1 MNQQPKMAEEEEVIE
16 KLEEYTK
23 NARHHQL
30 ETLRSILQHNAKV
43 LYLQRFLSNLHHD
56 LDADT
61 FRSLVP
67 LSSFED
73 YADYINHMAEH
84 GTQHDSPLLSVDPL
98 LGFFYSSGTATM
110 KPKLIPYF
118 DSSLCN
124 DATFLAIQWTFLI
137 RKRFF
142 PTRPS
147 INKILWF
154 HHVGNITTAKCGLN
168 VMPVSQY
175 ILQCGKVT
183 PQEIPMVYA
192 SPSEVFVGSHA
203 DQQTYCHLLCGLRNL
218 DLIDGIA
225 APYSLGLVKAFTLL
239 ESKWEQLC
247 HDLERGF
254 PSHEISDIAMREAVT
269 ETLGGPQPELSNRI
283 RQICEDNGND
293 WSGIAH
299 TLWRNVRYIK
309 CVSTGIMKQY
319 YPKVKYYAGEVPVV
333 GGDYFASEC
342 SVGLNLD
349 IMQPPETTR
358 YVLFPNTA
366 YFEFLPFNMN
376 DETNNNVADEMFD
389 LSSVEVGKMYEIV
402 VTTYGG
408 FYRYRLG
415 DVVRILGFYNSSP
428 EVEFVMRAPKAA
440 SEILTERDLISAIDN
455 FQLSLRGAMMRI
467 QIVEFASF
475 LDQESRP
482 KQLKVFVEVQEE
494 SDFMEDK
501 QEESIRTLRSCITS
515 LEGSLGA
522 LYKVEKVKG
531 QLGNLMVFIL
541 RPGAFDKLYEVAIR
555 NGTPASQYKPPKIL
569 RNHEIVSVLEKYSLC
584 HIR

>member
-1 MNQQPKMAEEEEVIE
+1 
-16 KLEEYTK
+16 
-23 NARHHQL
+23 
-30 ETLRSILQHNAKV
+30 
-43 LYLQRFLSNLHHD
+43 
-56 LDADT
+56 
-61 FRSLVP
+61 
-67 LSSFED
+67 
-73 YADYINHMAEH
+73 
-84 GTQHDSPLLSVDPL
+84 
-98 LGFFYSSGTATM
+98 
-110 KPKLIPYF
+110 
-118 DSSLCN
+118 
-124 DATFLAIQWTFLI
+124 
-137 RKRFF
+137 
-142 PTRPS
+142 
-147 INKILWF
+147 
-154 HHVGNITTAKCGLN
+154 
-168 VMPVSQY
+168 
-175 ILQCGKVT
+175 
-183 PQEIPMVYA
+183 
-192 SPSEVFVGSHA
+192 
-203 DQQTYCHLLCGLRNL
+203 
-218 DLIDGIA
+218 
-225 APYSLGLVKAFTLL
+225 
-239 ESKWEQLC
+239 
-247 HDLERGF
+247 
-254 PSHEISDIAMREAVT
+254 MREAVT

-283 RQICEDNGND
+283 SKFVEDNGND

-299 TLWRNVRYIK
+299 RLWQNVRYIK

-389 LSSVEVGKMYEIV
+389 HSSVEVRKMYEIV

-455 FQLSLRGAMMRI
+455 FQLSLRGAMMRT

-531 QLGNLMVFIL
+531 QLGN
-541 RPGAFDKLYEVAIR
+541 
-555 NGTPASQYKPPKIL
+555 
-569 RNHEIVSVLEKYSLC
+569 
-584 HIR
+584 

>member
-1 MNQQPKMAEEEEVIE
+1 MAEEEEQVIE

-30 ETLRSILQHNAKV
+30 ETLHSILQHNAKV
-43 LYLQRFLSNLHHD
+43 LYLQPFLSNLDHH
-56 LDADT
+56 LDAHT

-84 GTQHDSPLLSVDPL
+84 GNQHDHPLLSVDPL

-118 DSSLCN
+118 DSSLCTA
-124 DATFLAIQWTFLI
+124 ATFLAMQWTFLI

-142 PTRPS
+142 PPRPS

-154 HHVGNITTAKCGLN
+154 HHVGNITTAKCGLK

-192 SPSEVFVGSHA
+192 SPSQVFVGSHA

-225 APYSLGLVKAFTLL
+225 APYALGLVKAFTLL

-247 HDLERGF
+247 HDLECGF
-254 PSHEISDIAMREAVT
+254 PSHEIITDVAMREAVT
-269 ETLGGPQPELSNRI
+269 ETIGGPQPELSNRI
-283 RQICEDNGND
+283 RQICEDNVND
-293 WSGIAH
+293 WSGIAQR
-299 TLWRNVRYIK
+299 LWPNVRYIK

-358 YVLFPNTA
+358 YVLFPNAA

-376 DETNNNVADEMFD
+376 VADKTVD
-389 LSSVEVGKMYEIV
+389 ISSVEVGKMYEMV
-402 VTTYGG
+402 VTTYCG

-415 DVVRILGFYNSSP
+415 DVVRIVGFYNSCP

-440 SEILTERDLISAIDN
+440 SEILTERDLISAIEN
-455 FQLSLRGAMMRI
+455 FQLALRGTKMRTEI
-467 QIVEFASF
+467 AEFASF

-482 KQLKVFVEVQEE
+482 KQLKVFLEVQEE

-501 QEESIRTLRSCITS
+501 LEESIRILRSCISS
-515 LEGSLGA
+515 LESSLGA

-531 QLGNLMVFIL
+531 QLGSLMVFIL
-541 RPGAFDKLYEVAIR
+541 RPGAFDKLYEQAIR
-555 NGTPASQYKPPKIL
+555 NGTPAGQYKPPKIL
-569 RNHEIVSVLEKYSLC
+569 RNHEIVRLLEKFSLC
-584 HIR
+584 DIR